1 MYTPTKVVFGKNTED
16 KCGELVKEQGCKKVM
31 IHYGSGSVKRTGLL
45 DKVKA
50 SLNEAKIDYIELGG
64 AVPNPRLS
72 LVYEGIELAKKEGVD
87 FILAVGGGSVIDSA
101 KCIADGI
108 ANPDVDVWKFYM
120 KEETPKAA
128 LPVGVILTL
137 SATGSEM
144 SASSVITNTELG
156 LKRGF
161 NSPGHRPLFSI
172 CNPELTYTVSPFQTG
187 CGAVDIMMH
196 TLERYFSVG
205 EDTPLSDRIA
215 EGVLKT
221 VIPAGKA
228 ALENPNDYEARA
240 SIMWAGTISHNDL
253 TGLGRSVFMAVHQM
267 EHELS
272 GMDEKIAHGAGLS
285 ALWASWAR
293 YVYEN
298 NVSRFAQYAVNV
310 WNIEM
315 DFEHPEKTALAGI
328 KATEDYFK
336 SLNMP
341 TSLREL
347 NVDPASFEE
356 LAEKCTNHG
365 TRTLAG
371 IKVLDKPDIIE
382 IYKMAY

>member
-1 MYTPTKVVFGKNTED
+1 
-16 KCGELVKEQGCKKVM
+16 
-31 IHYGSGSVKRTGLL
+31 
-45 DKVKA
+45 
-50 SLNEAKIDYIELGG
+50 
-64 AVPNPRLS
+64 
-72 LVYEGIELAKKEGVD
+72 
-87 FILAVGGGSVIDSA
+87 
-101 KCIADGI
+101 
-108 ANPDVDVWKFYM
+108 
-120 KEETPKAA
+120 
-128 LPVGVILTL
+128 
-137 SATGSEM
+137 M

-272 GMDEKIAHGAGLS
+272 GM
-285 ALWASWAR
+285 
-293 YVYEN
+293 
-298 NVSRFAQYAVNV
+298 
-310 WNIEM
+310 EM
-315 DFEHPEKTALAGI
+315 CIRDRIWTA
-328 KATEDYFK
+328 
-336 SLNMP
+336 
-341 TSLREL
+341 
-347 NVDPASFEE
+347 
-356 LAEKCTNHG
+356 
-365 TRTLAG
+365 
-371 IKVLDKPDIIE
+371 
-382 IYKMAY
+382 